1 MRVLT
6 SFDLRSKLGL
16 TKGVL
21 VILAKKSTSGVPV
34 PEWVAPRCS
43 RCSLVPMER
52 MIFLNFLGS
61 NMQIEGEQNTIS
73 IAALSLSNISSTM
86 RGVR

>member
-1 MRVLT
+1 
-6 SFDLRSKLGL
+6 
-16 TKGVL
+16 
-21 VILAKKSTSGVPV
+21 
-34 PEWVAPRCS
+34 
-43 RCSLVPMER
+43 

-86 RGVR
+86 RGVI